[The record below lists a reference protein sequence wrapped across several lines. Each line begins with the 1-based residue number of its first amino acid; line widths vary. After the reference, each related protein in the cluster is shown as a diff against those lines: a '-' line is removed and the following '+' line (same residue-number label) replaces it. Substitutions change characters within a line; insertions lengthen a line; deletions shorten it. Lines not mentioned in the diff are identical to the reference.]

1 MICKN
6 YIKILRNSNIALV
19 PEKKVH
25 RVCKEAERL
34 GVVVCG
40 GAIQETPDGIY
51 QWLYREAA

>member
-1 MICKN
+1 MN
-6 YIKILRNSNIALV
+6 YIKILQNSNIALV